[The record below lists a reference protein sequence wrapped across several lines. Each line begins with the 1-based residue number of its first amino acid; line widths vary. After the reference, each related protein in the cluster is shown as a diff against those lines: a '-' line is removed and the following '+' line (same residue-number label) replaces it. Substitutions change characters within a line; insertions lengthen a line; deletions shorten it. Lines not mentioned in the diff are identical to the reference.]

1 MTGLSEG
8 GAGVRDGK
16 DPSDP
21 VLRLTGRRAHFLA
34 MHGTGN
40 STGSAGSELLGYD
53 VVAS

>member
-21 VLRLTGRRAHFLA
+21 VLRLTVRMAHFLA
-34 MHGTGN
+34 MHGTRN